1 MKSQRVKK
9 IRSTE
14 DIVFDTVVI
23 VILTIVAIITIYPMW
38 YVLVASFSTGSY
50 IAKQGGFLLWPGDFT
65 LDAYKL
71 TFQYKQLFTG
81 FRNTVLILVI
91 ALPVNLLLT
100 VLCGYFMSSNTKVLF
115 KKPILVI
122 IMFTMFFSGGLIP
135 EFLNIKS
142 LGLYD
147 TIWALVLP
155 GALSVYNANICKTA
169 IEGVPYSLTEAA
181 YLDGASDLNILRTVI
196 LPLIKPTLAVLALYY
211 GVGHWNAWF
220 NASIYIVN
228 KDLIPAQLVLRN
240 ILSTQTSMSEGAD
253 TYNAYAEAMKY
264 AAIVITTVPILCVY
278 PFLQKY
284 FTKGAMIGAVKA

>member
-1 MKSQRVKK
+1 MRAMNSRITNEDRV
-9 IRSTE
+9 I
-14 DIVFDTVVI
+14 DAIVT
-23 VILTIVAIITIYPMW
+23 VILVLVSVVTIYPMW
-38 YVLVASFSTGSY
+38 YVLIASFSTGSY
-50 IAKQGGFLLWPGDFT
+50 IAQQGGFLLWPGDFT
-65 LDAYKL
+65 IEAYSM
-71 TFQYKQLFTG
+71 TFEYQQLFTG
-81 FRNTVLILVI
+81 FKNTMIILAV
-91 ALPVNLLLT
+91 ALPINLLLT
-100 VLCGYFMSSNTKVLF
+100 VLCAYFMSATTKSFF

-122 IMFTMFFSGGLIP
+122 ILFTMFFHGGLIP

-147 TIWALVLP
+147 TRWALILP

-169 IEGVPYSLTEAA
+169 MEGIPYSLTEAA
-181 YLDGASDLNILRTVI
+181 YMDGATDFTILSKVI

-228 KDLIPAQLVLRN
+228 KDLIPMQLVLRN
-240 ILSTQTSMSEGAD
+240 ILSTQTAMSEGAD

-264 AAIVITTVPILCVY
+264 AAIVISTVPILCIY